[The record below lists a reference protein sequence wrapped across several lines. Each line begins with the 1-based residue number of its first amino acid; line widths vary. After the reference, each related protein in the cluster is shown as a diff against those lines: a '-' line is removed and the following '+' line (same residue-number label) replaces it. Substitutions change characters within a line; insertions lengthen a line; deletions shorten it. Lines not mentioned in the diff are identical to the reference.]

1 MFLLLIPG
9 LIFRSVLYQQSVV
22 VRPFFSSGT
31 VPTIVSILFYSS
43 AIYAITYGTLSVLS
57 YVLPGPQLVF
67 TGEAGV
73 LVRQQGI
80 EDSSVREYFFS
91 RPVVGLIILMLIC
104 ILSYYSAV
112 FVQIGSI
119 HSPALGR
126 LMYGPFA
133 RVLYKRKKDNIFCT
147 ILTNQLDDNV
157 AIMYQGVPVE
167 VSLNEK
173 NGISHIVLKSAR
185 RFNMIVEKD
194 GCTVQESKYQSLS
207 SSDAQSH
214 HDILFVDGLQIA
226 NAHFDYFSIRAISH
240 RDAIKIM
247 TKSRKAGQD
256 LG

>member
-9 LIFRSVLYQQSVV
+9 LIFRSALYQKSVV

-31 VPTIVSILFYSS
+31 VPSIVAILFYSS
-43 AIYAITYGTLSVLS
+43 AIYVISYGIFSILS
-57 YVLPGPQLVF
+57 YPLPGPQLIF
-67 TGEAGV
+67 TNEVGV
-73 LVRQQGI
+73 VVRQQGF
-80 EDSSVREYFFS
+80 EDSSVREYFFA
-91 RPVVGLIILMLIC
+91 RPVFGFFILILIC
-104 ILSYYSAV
+104 VLSYCCAV

-119 HSPALGR
+119 HFPALGG

-147 ILTNQLDDNV
+147 ILTSQIEDSV

-173 NGISHIVLKSAR
+173 NGINHIVLKSAR
-185 RFNMIVEKD
+185 RFNMIIEKE
-194 GCTVQESKYQSLS
+194 GCSVHESKYQSLS

-214 HDILFVDGLQIA
+214 HDILFVDGSQIA

-240 RDAIKIM
+240 REAITIM
-247 TKSRKAGQD
+247 TRSRKNS
-256 LG
+256 